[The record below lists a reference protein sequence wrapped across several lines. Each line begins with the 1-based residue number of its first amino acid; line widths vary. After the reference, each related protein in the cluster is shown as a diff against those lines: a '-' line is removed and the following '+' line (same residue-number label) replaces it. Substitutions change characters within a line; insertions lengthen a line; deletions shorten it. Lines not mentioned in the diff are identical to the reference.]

1 MSELVTLKIDGVEVS
16 VPSGTLIVEAANQ
29 VEREIPVFCYHS
41 KLDPVG
47 MCRMC
52 LVSVGTPVKNRATGE
67 LEVDENGNPIVRF
80 SPKPI
85 TACTTPVS
93 PGMEVVTQS
102 QESLDDRKAVLEFLL
117 TSHPLDCPI
126 CDKGGECPLQDLTYA
141 HGPGKSRFLYSH
153 KHHSPKKE
161 PIGDLILLDTERC
174 VICARCVRFQDEL
187 VGDAVLAIEER
198 GRGARIVSY
207 STPQFDSKYSGN
219 TADIC
224 PVGALTTRDF
234 RFGARAWELTN
245 IPSVCNHCAMGSNI
259 VLGTRTG
266 QIKRIMPRQN
276 EFVNEIWISDKTRF
290 GHHFNGS
297 SNRLTSP
304 LIKKEGEF
312 VEASWPE
319 VLSLIGQKFA
329 ERKGLIG
336 GLAGPRLSNED
347 LYVFQKLFR
356 DVLES
361 NNIDHRI
368 GLNKAIEDDL
378 VHEIGVGMGTDIA
391 QLRSESAV
399 LVLGTDL
406 DEEVPMLYLKVRTA
420 GRKGAKIITANGR
433 KTKLDKIAKQ
443 SIYYQYGSAV
453 HLVLG
458 MIATIVEEGLIDEEF
473 VAQGVSDLE
482 TFTANLASY
491 SPAHVAGMFA
501 RVRSG
506 KCHGHYSPAHMAG
519 ITGIAEEDIRE
530 AARIYAQAENGI
542 ILYGA
547 EAGKDPALREA
558 IKALALI
565 AGHVGQ
571 SNNGVTAIL
580 PHVNSRGASDLGIV
594 PHRLPGY
601 VPVDEAG
608 LSADEMLNLN
618 NELCA
623 LYIVAADVAS
633 ESDTYKAAVAQTDFV
648 VVQDLFMTE
657 TAKLADVVLP
667 AKSTA
672 ERDGSFTNLER
683 RVQAFDVGV
692 PAPPQAWSDWLI
704 TTAIAGQLGAEWS
717 YASADGVMAEITET
731 VPLYAGM
738 SFENLLQPISV
749 ERQRAHYIYSG
760 MSFTADVRE
769 GLQWAS
775 LAEDS
780 NHQFTLTFVEPA
792 PLASS
797 KGDDLILVAPRVMY
811 DGGVL
816 LAESEI
822 VTNHIHQP
830 VLKISQSEAARLG
843 IQDDDQVVLS
853 SETGAVNLPVTIDDT
868 VPAGVVMLPR
878 NLQGCPAERLL
889 NGTGVMTSVQ
899 VTKA

>member
-1 MSELVTLKIDGVEVS
+1 MSDLVTLKIDGIEVS
-16 VPSGTLIVEAANQ
+16 VPPETLIVEAANQ

-52 LVSVGTPVKNRATGE
+52 LVSVGTPARNRATGE
-67 LEVDENGNPIVRF
+67 SEVDENGNPIVRF
-80 SPKPI
+80 FPKPM

-93 PGMEVVTQS
+93 PGMEVITQS
-102 QESLDDRKAVLEFLL
+102 QESLDDRKAILEFLL

-187 VGDAVLAIEER
+187 VGDPVLAIEER

-319 VLSLIGQKFA
+319 VLSLIEEKFA

-356 DVLES
+356 DVLGS

-378 VHEIGVGMGTDIA
+378 VHEIGVGMDTDIA
-391 QLRSESAV
+391 QLRSESVV

-406 DEEVPMLYLKVRTA
+406 DEEVPVLYLKVRTA
-420 GRKGAKIITANGR
+420 GRKGANIITANGR
-433 KTKLDKIAKQ
+433 KTKLDKVAKQ
-443 SIYYQYGSAV
+443 SLYYQYGSAG

-458 MIATIVEEGLIDEEF
+458 MITTIVEEGLIDEEF
-473 VAQGVSDLE
+473 VAQRVSDLE

-491 SPAHVAGMFA
+491 SPSYV
-501 RVRSG
+501 
-506 KCHGHYSPAHMAG
+506 AG

-530 AARIYAQAENGI
+530 AARLYAQAENGI

-571 SNNGVTAIL
+571 TNNGVTAIL
-580 PHVNSRGASDLGIV
+580 PHVNSRGAADLGIV
-594 PHRLPGY
+594 PDRLPGY
-601 VPVDEAG
+601 MPVDEAG
-608 LSADEMLNLN
+608 LSADEMLNLKS
-618 NELCA
+618 ELRA
-623 LYIVAADVAS
+623 LYIVAVDVAS
-633 ESDTYKAAVAQTDFV
+633 ESDAYKAAVAQTDFV

-667 AKSTA
+667 AKGTA
-672 ERDGSFTNLER
+672 ERDGSFTNIER

-749 ERQRAHYIYSG
+749 ERQRSHYIYSG

-792 PLASS
+792 PLSS
-797 KGDDLILVAPRVMY
+797 ANGDTLILVAPRVMY

-830 VLKISQSEAARLG
+830 VLKISPSEAARLG
-843 IQDDDQVVLS
+843 IQDGDQVALS
-853 SETGAVNLPVTIDDT
+853 SETGSVNLPMTIDDT
-868 VPAGVVMLPR
+868 IPAGVVMLPR

-889 NGTGVMTSVQ
+889 NGTGAMTSVQ